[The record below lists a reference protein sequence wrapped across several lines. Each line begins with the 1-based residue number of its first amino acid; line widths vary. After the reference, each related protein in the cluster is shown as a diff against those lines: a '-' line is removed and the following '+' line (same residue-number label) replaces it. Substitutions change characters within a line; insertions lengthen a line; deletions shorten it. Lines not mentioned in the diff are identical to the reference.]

1 MAKLTIK
8 GWDTGRNKL
17 AMIDLLVETLG
28 LDEAGAKDLNEAIH
42 FGKAFS
48 LNFEDEN
55 AANDL
60 AKKLIELDAKVDIE
74 S

>member
-8 GWDTGRNKL
+8 GWDSGRNRV
-17 AMIDLLVETLG
+17 AMIALLIETLG
-28 LDEAGAKDLNEAIH
+28 LDDAGAKDLNEAIH

-48 LNFEDEN
+48 LSFEDEE

-60 AKKLIELDAKVDIE
+60 AEKLFELDANVEIE
-74 S
+74 